1 MEKVVD
7 SHENAKEAKRKLQ
20 AYKSKIVQAMNEES
34 RDLMQRALEEVT
46 FMSSC
51 LALEVFCSKPA
62 LVIE

>member
-34 RDLMQRALEEVT
+34 RELMQRALEEVN

-51 LALEVFCSKPA
+51 VAVEAFCLKCVA
-62 LVIE
+62 IKA